1 MCTKGS
7 VDKRV
12 SAMAGLIQMGA
23 TVYDLEESE
32 LCYAPQ
38 YGSAKD
44 PVNFSGMVAAGVLR
58 GDMPIS
64 HWHEMGEGVILDV
77 REPFE
82 LAVENVEGAVNIPLG
97 QLRARL
103 DELPRDKT
111 IQVIC
116 RSGQRAYYA
125 TRMLVQQGFDARTVS
140 GGMLS
145 RTYASF
151 FL

>member
-1 MCTKGS
+1 
-7 VDKRV
+7 
-12 SAMAGLIQMGA
+12 
-23 TVYDLEESE
+23 
-32 LCYAPQ
+32 
-38 YGSAKD
+38 
-44 PVNFSGMVAAGVLR
+44 VNFSGMIAADVLR

-82 LAVENVEGAVNIPLG
+82 LAVENVEGAINIPLG
-97 QLRARL
+97 QLRSRL
-103 DELPRDKT
+103 DELPRDET
-111 IQVIC
+111 IRVVC

-125 TRMLVQQGFDARTVS
+125 TRVLLQNGFKARTVS

-145 RTYASF
+145 KAHASF